1 MKYTNKSLNKNEIIL
16 CQAILNPIIRIP
28 YFVVTICWW
37 IYIFN
42 AKSSEIFFINL
53 LILAIGIVL
62 VKDCFKICIMLDT
75 TELCITNKR
84 VIGKHGWLNTN
95 TLDAPLNKINDIN
108 IKQNI
113 IGKIFNFSNV
123 IISTSSNKYY
133 FYFIKNAESFK
144 NQFNEIIFNTNREI
158 TKYSNEDKYDKLAKI
173 KKLLD
178 ENIITED
185 EFKIEKEKI
194 LKK

>member
-28 YFVVTICWW
+28 YFVVTLCWW

-42 AKSSEIFFINL
+42 AKLSEIFFINL

-108 IKQNI
+108 IKQSI
-113 IGKIFNFSNV
+113 IGKIFNFSNI

-133 FYFIKNAESFK
+133 FYFIKNSESFK
-144 NQFNEIIFNTNREI
+144 NQFNEIIFNTNRE
-158 TKYSNEDKYDKLAKI
+158 TKKYSNEDKYDKLAKI

-194 LKK
+194 LKQ

>member
-28 YFVVTICWW
+28 YFVVTLFWW

-42 AKSSEIFFINL
+42 AKLSEIFFINL

-108 IKQNI
+108 IKQSI
-113 IGKIFNFSNV
+113 IGKIFNFSNI

-133 FYFIKNAESFK
+133 FYFIKNSESFK

-158 TKYSNEDKYDKLAKI
+158 KKFSNEDKYDKLAKI

-194 LKK
+194 LKQ